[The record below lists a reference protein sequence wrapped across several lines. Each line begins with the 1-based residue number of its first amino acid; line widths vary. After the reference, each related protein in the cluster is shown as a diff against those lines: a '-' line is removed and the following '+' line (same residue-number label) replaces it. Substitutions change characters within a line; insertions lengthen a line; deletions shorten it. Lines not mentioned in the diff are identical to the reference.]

1 MYLGEHYQDPDIDTD
16 KLIELTEVPLEYI
29 HEFGE
34 PDVVGLNYEIDIE
47 KLLSDPNH
55 YEEVIQRLWKLHFL

>member
-1 MYLGEHYQDPDIDTD
+1 M
-16 KLIELTEVPLEYI
+16 PLEYI

-34 PDVVGLNYEIDIE
+34 PDVVGLNYEIEIE